1 MKTPGSWHKY
11 LIVLLQ
17 LLGEGDAA
25 VKKMMGSLRLLPASV
40 QQVRCAASDS
50 VPATQKETE
59 KAEDGDVEMA
69 EFLPVK
75 CAIKNT
81 FIHCIRDGDDDSCSS
96 QGKGSNKSCPPLA
109 ATSFSFDKPSRSS
122 GDPRR

>member
-1 MKTPGSWHKY
+1 MKTPGCWRKY

-40 QQVRCAASDS
+40 QQVPRAESDS

-59 KAEDGDVEMA
+59 KAEDGDVEK
-69 EFLPVK
+69 L
-75 CAIKNT
+75 
-81 FIHCIRDGDDDSCSS
+81 S
-96 QGKGSNKSCPPLA
+96 SCP
-109 ATSFSFDKPSRSS
+109 SS
-122 GDPRR
+122 TP